1 MSFSAKWIFVFFLA
15 LVLVWTASC
24 RKFEEYPP
32 EPYIEFRDFSLMI
45 NQQTG
50 ITEKGLLRIY
60 YRDGDGDLGLEQGD
74 TLPPFEASG
83 IYYYNL
89 IINYFEI
96 QNGVQTPVPLVSWNS
111 STQQYD
117 TLSLSA
123 RMPLLLP
130 KNQKKSIQ
138 GIIDYELFVY
148 NPLSD
153 FDTILLSIQVVDRA
167 LHMSNEVFTPQI
179 IIAKP

>member
-1 MSFSAKWIFVFFLA
+1 MKFSALWLLKLVMA
-15 LVLVWTASC
+15 LVLLATASC

-32 EPYIEFRDFSLMI
+32 EPYIEFRDFALMV

-50 ITEKGLLRIY
+50 VPEKGVLRIY

-83 IYYYNL
+83 NYYYTL
-89 IINYFEI
+89 IITYFEI
-96 QNGVQTPVPLVSWNS
+96 QNGVQTAVPLVSWNNA
-111 STQQYD
+111 TQQYD
-117 TLSLSA
+117 TLTLSA

-153 FDTILLSIQVVDRA
+153 FDTILLSVQVVDRS
-167 LHMSNEVFTPQI
+167 LNLSNEVFTPPI
-179 IIAKP
+179 IIVKP